1 MQFRRIQH
9 DLVDSTSERAFAALA
24 LGSARHG
31 DVHVARG
38 QSAGRGR
45 LGRRWHSADGKGLYL
60 SMVLLPEPPPW
71 NPAALTMAGGLATLD
86 ALRAIATSEGA
97 AGLRAL
103 RELRIDWPNDVVAL
117 GAKLAGVLVET
128 RGLDPAAPHYVL
140 GLGLNVL
147 QSGFPAELEAE
158 RAVTSCALLGL
169 DVRVEVV
176 EETLLGCLG
185 QRLDQVDE
193 RSRTL
198 SEDFLAAIHLEGRMV
213 RAQFCERET
222 TGELVELSFE
232 RGIAL
237 VTDKGTLVRAPLEFV
252 RGLTEIM
259 A

>member
-1 MQFRRIQH
+1 VQYRRIQH
-9 DLVDSTSERAFAALA
+9 DLVDSTNERAFAALA

-45 LGRRWHSADGKGLYL
+45 LGRRWHSANGKGLYL
-60 SMVLLPEPPPW
+60 SLVLLPDPPPW
-71 NPAALTMAGGLATLD
+71 NPAALTMAGGLAVLD
-86 ALRAIATSEGA
+86 ALRAIAASEGA
-97 AGLRAL
+97 AGLRAA
-103 RELRIDWPNDVVAL
+103 RELRIKWPNDVVAL

-147 QSGFPAELEAE
+147 QADFPAELETE
-158 RAVTSCALLGL
+158 RAVTSLVQLGL
-169 DVRVEVV
+169 DVRIEVV
-176 EETLLGCLG
+176 EETLLGCLA
-185 QRLDQVDE
+185 QRLEQVEE

-198 SEDFLAAIHLEGRMV
+198 SEDFLAATHLESRMV
-213 RAQFCERET
+213 RAEFAERET

-252 RGLTEIM
+252 RALTEIV